1 MSSTL
6 KVDQLKDSGG
16 NAIITSNGSGTIT
29 VNSQPFK
36 NGITMADGWR
46 LTANTNTGT
55 ADVVSTNWERMD
67 TNEFSQIGTGLTESS
82 GVFTFPTTG
91 IYWIHYVGRLTVNN
105 SDTSA
110 NYSLQTTN
118 DNSTWSFAGYATGGN
133 GSGANAGA
141 TVSSNNIFDVQDT
154 SNYKIRFLT
163 GSFTTATN
171 LNGNTNDNRTHF
183 IVIRLGDT

>member
-1 MSSTL
+1 MATL
-6 KVDQLKDSGG
+6 FVDKIDPQ
-16 NAIITSNGSGTIT
+16 SGTTLSLGSSGDTLQATTGAI
-29 VNSQPFK
+29 N
-36 NGITMADGWR
+36 NIGIGMADGWR

-91 IYWIHYVGRLTVNN
+91 IYWVHYNGRLTIDNG
-105 SDTSA
+105 DTSA

-118 DNSTWSFAGYATGGN
+118 DNNTWSFAGYATGGN
-133 GSGANAGA
+133 GSSANAAGS
-141 TVSSNNIFDVQDT
+141 VSSNNIFDVQDT
-154 SNYKIRFLT
+154 SNYKIRFIT
-163 GSFTTATN
+163 GSFATDTN
-171 LNGNTNDNRTHF
+171 LNGSTNDNRTHF

>member
-1 MSSTL
+1 MSSIL
-6 KVDQLKDSGG
+6 KVDQLQDSGG

-55 ADVVSTNWERMD
+55 VAVVSTNWERMD

-91 IYWIHYVGRLTVNN
+91 IYWVHYNGRLTINN
-105 SDTSA
+105 GDTSA
-110 NYSLQTTN
+110 LGRLEVMLQ
-118 DNSTWSFAGYATGGN
+118 
-133 GSGANAGA
+133 
-141 TVSSNNIFDVQDT
+141 VEMVQVLMLVEVHQVIIF
-154 SNYKIRFLT
+154 SMCKIHL
-163 GSFTTATN
+163 
-171 LNGNTNDNRTHF
+171 
-183 IVIRLGDT
+183 IIK

>member
-1 MSSTL
+1 MSSIL
-6 KVDQLKDSGG
+6 KVDQLQDSGG

-55 ADVVSTNWERMD
+55 AAVVSTNWERMD

-91 IYWIHYVGRLTVNN
+91 IYWIHYVGRLTLNGN
-105 SDTSA
+105 DTSA
-110 NYSLQTTN
+110 NFILETTN
-118 DNSTWSFAGYATGGN
+118 DNSTWSNGGYATGGN
-133 GSGANAGA
+133 GSGTNAGGSA
-141 TVSSNNIFDVQDT
+141 SGNNIFDVQDT
-154 SNYKIRFLT
+154 SNYKIRFST
-163 GSFTTATN
+163 GSFGTATN
-171 LNGNTNDNRTHF
+171 LNGITSDNRTHF